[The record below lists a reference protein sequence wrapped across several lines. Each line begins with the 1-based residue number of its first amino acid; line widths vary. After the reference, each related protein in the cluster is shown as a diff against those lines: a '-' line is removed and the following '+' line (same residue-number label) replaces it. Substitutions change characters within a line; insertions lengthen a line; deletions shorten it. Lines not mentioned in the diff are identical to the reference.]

1 MTKVVVAGAA
11 GGIGQPLSL
20 LLKLSPYVTELALYD
35 VVNTPGVAADLSH
48 ISTAAAVTGHL
59 PKKSAAEDPT
69 SEDGLKQA
77 LTGAGLVIVPAGVP
91 RKPGMTRDDLFNV
104 NAGIVR
110 TIADG
115 VARHAPTAFLLIISN
130 PVNSTVPVAAG
141 VLRQH
146 GVFDARRVFGV
157 TTLDVV
163 RAATF
168 TSSVLSRVGG
178 QATRPDDVAVPVVG
192 GHSGETIVP
201 LLSQATMRG
210 ARVSGPGAQALAP
223 GTPELA
229 ALVKRIQFGGDEVVK
244 AKNGGGSA
252 TLSMAYAGYTFA
264 EAVLRAAAVPQTPT
278 AAAPITAET
287 YVYIGPGSQV
297 AGAAQVRAALGSGDA
312 ALDYFSVP
320 VVLGP
325 AGATQVLDPTL
336 LTRVSDY
343 ERELLQVAV
352 KGLAGNITKGL
363 EFVEKNPVNFSK
375 L

>member
-20 LLKLSPYVTELALYD
+20 LLKLSPFVTELALYD
-35 VVNTPGVAADLSH
+35 IVNTPGVAADLSH
-48 ISTAAAVTGHL
+48 ISTAATVTAHL
-59 PKKSAAEDPT
+59 PKTSAVETTA
-69 SEDGLKQA
+69 SEDGLKKA
-77 LTGAGLVIVPAGVP
+77 LTGAGLVIIPAGVP

-110 TIADG
+110 AIADG

-141 VLRQH
+141 VLRQY
-146 GVFDARRVFGV
+146 GVFDARRVLGV

-163 RAATF
+163 RASTF
-168 TSSVLSRVGG
+168 TSSVLAQS
-178 QATRPDDVAVPVVG
+178 TRPEDVVVPIVG

-201 LLSQATMRG
+201 LLSQATVRG
-210 ARVSGPGAQALAP
+210 MPLPVISPSEH
-223 GTPELA
+223 TK
-229 ALVKRIQFGGDEVVK
+229 LVKRIQFGGDEVVQ

-264 EAVLRAAAVPQTPT
+264 EAVLRALAT
-278 AAAPITAET
+278 ADATVSITAPT

-297 AGAAQVRAALGSGDA
+297 TGAEQVRAALASSGGADV
-312 ALDYFSVP
+312 DYFAVP
-320 VVLGP
+320 VVLTG
-325 AGATQVLDPTL
+325 AGAARVHDPALLDNL
-336 LTRVSDY
+336 SDY
-343 ERELLQVAV
+343 ESGLIKIAV
-352 KGLAGNITKGL
+352 QGLVGNIRKGD
-363 EFVEKNPVNFSK
+363 EFNEKNPVSFSK